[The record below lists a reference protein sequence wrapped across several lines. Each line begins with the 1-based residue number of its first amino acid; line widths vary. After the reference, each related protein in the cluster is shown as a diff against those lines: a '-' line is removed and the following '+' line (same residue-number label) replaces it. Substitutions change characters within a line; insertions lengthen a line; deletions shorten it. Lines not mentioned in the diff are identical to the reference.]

1 MRFLLVLLVTG
12 LVLIASSDA
21 FELPVYSNDRSITA
35 QQVREENRTRRL
47 RGSTSPDEEE
57 RGLLMSIKMAVKTT
71 YLAGTGKSDDI
82 VKKALKLDEL
92 TLPAMRASPNY
103 KFYLQYL
110 HKADGIKMDKL
121 LSHKTSPT
129 RVWIKFGLQ
138 QMDRD
143 ERFGHYFFK
152 AYLRYATK
160 YDNKVYHNGYPPH
173 RPWSDAEMDALLMV
187 WAKARRP
194 DSYVL
199 KRLGFNKMNK
209 NYSKDF
215 KTFKEYMEFHKKF
228 ASW

>member
-21 FELPVYSNDRSITA
+21 FESPVYSNDRSITA
-35 QQVREENRTRRL
+35 RQVREENHIRRL
-47 RGSTSPDEEE
+47 RGSTTPDKEE
-57 RGLLMSIKMAVKTT
+57 RGVVARMTAPVITT
-71 YLAGTGKSDDI
+71 YLAKTGKSKDV
-82 VKKALKLDEL
+82 VKKAMKLDEL
-92 TLPAMRASPNY
+92 TIPAMRASPNY

-121 LSHKTSPT
+121 LSYKTSPT
-129 RVWIKFGLQ
+129 RVWVKFGLQ

-160 YDNKVYHNGYPPH
+160 YDNKVYHNGYPPYK
-173 RPWSDAEMDALLMV
+173 PDTDAEKDALLMV

-199 KRLGFNKMNK
+199 KRLGLNKVNK
-209 NYSKDF
+209 NDSKDF
-215 KTFKEYMEFHKKF
+215 KTFKEYMKLHKKF